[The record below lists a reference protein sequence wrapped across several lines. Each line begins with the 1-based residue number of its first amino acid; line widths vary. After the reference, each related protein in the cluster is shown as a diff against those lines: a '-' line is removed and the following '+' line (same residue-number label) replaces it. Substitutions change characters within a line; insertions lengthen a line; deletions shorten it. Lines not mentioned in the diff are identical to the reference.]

1 MLNLSFTYSNVIKDH
16 SFSLFGAFEQL
27 DQDSFGFD
35 AYRKHFI
42 SDLIQILNAGG
53 EKDKSNSGWMGIY
66 GRESWIGRFN
76 YSYKE
81 RYLLEFIFRRDGSI
95 KFPPKSRWGN
105 FPAILLGW
113 RASEEEF
120 WREKLSIIN
129 YFKLRFSYGKMG
141 MDPGA
146 AFQYINKYSLGSG
159 PTLGEDKIVRTK
171 IYQSV
176 IANPDITWE
185 KQKTYNL
192 GFDSQFC
199 DQMFHLNADFFFNKR
214 SDILAQRS
222 ASVPAYTGLS
232 LPAENIAIV
241 DNRGLELDAGFHKI
255 FGSNLR
261 LDVTGNFSWN
271 HNKVKFMDE
280 PARTVPWQVQTGH
293 SYGSHLVYKAI
304 GIFKSQEEVDN
315 YPHWPGAKPGDVI
328 FEDVSGDRVI
338 NSDDRILLHK
348 TDAPEIFYGL
358 KVDLNYKNWS
368 LSLHG
373 QGQGSYYKL
382 AIEGNRG
389 IGQNVFKWMA
399 TDYWTPEN
407 NNSNKARPF
416 HRADQYWSYL
426 SHSSTYWYDNMA
438 YFRLKN
444 ATISYNVPEN
454 LSTRIGISNMDIFF
468 SGYNLFLLYSKQRHY
483 DPEVGNPQAYPTMKT
498 FAIGARI
505 VF

>member
-1 MLNLSFTYSNVIKDH
+1 MSFTFSKDIKDH
-16 SFSLFGAFEQL
+16 SFSLFGAFEQV
-27 DQDSFGFD
+27 DDDSFGFD
-35 AYRKHFI
+35 AYRRYFI
-42 SDLIQILNAGG
+42 SDLVQTLSAGG
-53 EKDKSNSGWMGIY
+53 EKDKSNSGWMNIY

-81 RYLLEFIFRRDGSI
+81 KYLLEFIFRRDGSI
-95 KFPPKSRWGN
+95 KFPPDSRWGN
-105 FPAILLGW
+105 FPALLLGW

-120 WREKLSIIN
+120 WKENLSFID

-141 MDPGA
+141 MDPGS
-146 AFQYINKYSLGSG
+146 AFQYINKYSLGNG
-159 PTLGEDKIVRTK
+159 PTVGDDKEVKTK

-176 IANPDITWE
+176 IANPNITWE
-185 KQKTYNL
+185 KQTTTNL

-199 DQMFHLNADFFFNKR
+199 NQMFHLNIDFFFNKR
-214 SDILAQRS
+214 SDILITRN
-222 ASVPAYTGLS
+222 ASVPSYTGLS
-232 LPAENIAIV
+232 LPAENLGIV
-241 DNRGLELDAGFHKI
+241 NNRGIEIDGGFHKT

-261 LDVTGNFSWN
+261 LDISANFSWN
-271 HNKVKFMDE
+271 HNEVEFMDE

-293 SYGSHLVYKAI
+293 PYGSHLVYKAI

-328 FEDVSGDRVI
+328 FEDVSGDGI
-338 NSDDRILLHK
+338 IDSDDRILLDK

-358 KVDLNYKNWS
+358 KLDLSYKNWA

-373 QGQGSYYKL
+373 QGQGSYYKV

-389 IGQNVFKWMA
+389 IGQNVFSWMA
-399 TDYWTPEN
+399 TDYWTPQN

-426 SHSSTYWYDNMA
+426 SQSNTYWYENMA

-444 ATISYNVPEN
+444 ASLSYSVPEN
-454 LSTRIGISNMDIFF
+454 LSTKIGIENINIFF
-468 SGYNLFLLYSKQRHY
+468 SANNPFLLYSKQRHC
-483 DPEVGNPQAYPTMKT
+483 DPEVGNLQAYPTMRT
-498 FAIGARI
+498 FALGARI
-505 VF
+505 IF